1 MNGHMRW
8 WVSTAA
14 LALCMT
20 ATFAGTARAERPDD
34 RPGLLGVGLAESSFQ
49 SGAMRP
55 DDRAGLL
62 GVGSVEPSLAAVIR
76 PDDHGGAR
84 GPGRCPVQIVASPS
98 ADVTASTG
106 MTPSWASRRRVALLM
121 FGAALALTLRSRRRV
136 ILP

>member
-8 WVSTAA
+8 WVRSAA

-34 RPGLLGVGLAESSFQ
+34 RPGLLGVGLAESSLQ
-49 SGAMRP
+49 GGTTRP

-76 PDDHGGAR
+76 PDDRGDAR
-84 GPGRCPVQIVASPS
+84 GPGAVAPVQIVASPS
-98 ADVTASTG
+98 ADDGFHWNDAFMGVAAT
-106 MTPSWASRRRVALLM
+106 VALLM
-121 FGAALALTLRSRRRV
+121 FGAALVLTLRSRRRV